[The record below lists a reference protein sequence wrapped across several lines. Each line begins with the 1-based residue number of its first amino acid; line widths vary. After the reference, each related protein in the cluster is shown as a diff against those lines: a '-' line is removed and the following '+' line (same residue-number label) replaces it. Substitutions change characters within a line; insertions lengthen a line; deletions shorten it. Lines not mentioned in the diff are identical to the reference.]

1 MEKAKSP
8 CEYPPLYEKVFPIV
22 LGFLGIVIVT
32 LLIITVAV
40 ALRLVG
46 VG

>member
-8 CEYPPLYEKVFPIV
+8 RQYPPLYEKVFPVV
-22 LGFLGIVIVT
+22 LGFLGIVILT
-32 LLIITVAV
+32 LLVITIAV

-46 VG
+46 AG

>member
-1 MEKAKSP
+1 MSKAKSNRQ
-8 CEYPPLYEKVFPIV
+8 YPPLYEKVFPFV
-22 LGFLGIVIVT
+22 LGVLGVIIVT

-46 VG
+46 AG

>member
-1 MEKAKSP
+1 MAKAKSSRQ
-8 CEYPPLYEKVFPIV
+8 YPPLYEKVFPYV
-22 LGFLGIVIVT
+22 LVFLGIVIVT
-32 LLIITVAV
+32 LLFITVAV

>member
-1 MEKAKSP
+1 MEKTKSP
-8 CEYPPLYEKVFPIV
+8 RQYPPLYEKAFPIV
-22 LGFLGIVIVT
+22 LGFLGIVVIT

-46 VG
+46 AG